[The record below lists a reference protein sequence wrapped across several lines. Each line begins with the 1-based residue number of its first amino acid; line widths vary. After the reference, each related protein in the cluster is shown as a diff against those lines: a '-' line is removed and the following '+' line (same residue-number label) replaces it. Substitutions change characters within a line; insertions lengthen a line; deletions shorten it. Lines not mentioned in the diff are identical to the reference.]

1 MNTPELTT
9 VRRAEKHSPVW
20 LLSAARLMPE
30 KPPRFGVQI
39 LYGFSEKKERWFPF
53 MQFIAACGG
62 AAVIHD
68 LRGFGATAPE
78 ESNGR
83 PAEALADF
91 GYSREMLT
99 DDIDAVWQACIPET
113 PTPLPRFLFGHGMG
127 ALIAGLYAAAQ
138 PSEVSGL
145 ILSGLPHRERL
156 VSPALAWFSLESV
169 FTGDGACLPLLN
181 RIAETRC
188 NKGFTPEPASDGRYL
203 WTTNDLAAR
212 YEFAADPVCCR
223 PHPLRDYRNL
233 LRLVR
238 DFWRPSSWEKP
249 GKTPVLLLTGGSDP
263 VSRGGTG
270 TQSAVRFLTDM
281 GFAPAA
287 KVYPDMRHDIFMD
300 TEREVP
306 FTDAMRFVLTRLPKR
321 AAAPDPPEGAQ

>member
-68 LRGFGATAPE
+68 LRGYGATAPE
-78 ESNGR
+78 ESSGR

-91 GYSREMLT
+91 GYSRETLT

-127 ALIAGLYAAAQ
+127 ALIAGLYAAALFLA
-138 PSEVSGL
+138 G
-145 ILSGLPHRERL
+145 HAKKER
-156 VSPALAWFSLESV
+156 
-169 FTGDGACLPLLN
+169 
-181 RIAETRC
+181 
-188 NKGFTPEPASDGRYL
+188 
-203 WTTNDLAAR
+203 
-212 YEFAADPVCCR
+212 FA
-223 PHPLRDYRNL
+223 
-233 LRLVR
+233 
-238 DFWRPSSWEKP
+238 
-249 GKTPVLLLTGGSDP
+249 
-263 VSRGGTG
+263 
-270 TQSAVRFLTDM
+270 
-281 GFAPAA
+281 FAPFILLA
-287 KVYPDMRHDIFMD
+287 YM
-300 TEREVP
+300 
-306 FTDAMRFVLTRLPKR
+306 LC
-321 AAAPDPPEGAQ
+321 G